1 MNWLLF
7 LLSDIKTNNTVHIV
21 ISKRLIHKNIEFS
34 TMYFNVKE
42 LYISCCYLV
51 LNTNSLF
58 ILM

>member
-7 LLSDIKTNNTVHIV
+7 LLCDLLTKNTV

-58 ILM
+58 ILV

>member
-7 LLSDIKTNNTVHIV
+7 LLSDLLTKNTV

-51 LNTNSLF
+51 LNTNSSF
-58 ILM
+58 ILV